1 MVTTESLPK
10 VRRYYT
16 TCTCMLPSLYDEYL
30 RVISEA
36 VKNRNICHFDETLFS
51 DESSDTVALVIK
63 NYASKGGFSEHITRK
78 MKKATPK
85 ETDLVNLNQAVVDTE
100 IQNN

>member
-1 MVTTESLPK
+1 MVTTELLPK

-51 DESSDTVALVIK
+51 EESSDTVALVIK

-78 MKKATPK
+78 MKKAAPK
-85 ETDLVNLNQAVVDTE
+85 ETDLVGLNQAVVDTE
-100 IQNN
+100 IQDN